1 MRKYDVFTVRN
12 ETMYLP
18 VFEWDED
25 KAEINMRKHGVS
37 FDEAK
42 TVFMDTESLL
52 INDPDHSL
60 YEDRFLLLGK
70 TTSHKLLIV
79 CHCYR
84 CSDTIVRIIS
94 ARKATRH
101 EASMYYEREE
111 L

>member
-1 MRKYDVFTVRN
+1 
-12 ETMYLP
+12 MYLP
-18 VFEWDED
+18 AFEWDED
-25 KAEINMRKHGVS
+25 KAEINLRKHGVS

-70 TTSHKLLIV
+70 TTSHKMLIV

-84 CSDTIVRIIS
+84 SNDTIVRIIS

-101 EASMYYEREE
+101 EASMYYEREG